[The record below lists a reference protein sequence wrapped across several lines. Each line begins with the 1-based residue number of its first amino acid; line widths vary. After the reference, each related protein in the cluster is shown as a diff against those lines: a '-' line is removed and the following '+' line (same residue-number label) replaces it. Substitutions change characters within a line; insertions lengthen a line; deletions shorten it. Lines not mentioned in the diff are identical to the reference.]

1 MPLKFGGAEKCGIC
15 QKSVYAAERIEAGNI
30 PFHKLCFKCRE
41 CKMSLN
47 LNNYAQA
54 DSILYCKKHY
64 QSEVVA
70 KNTQTPV
77 L

>member
-1 MPLKFGGAEKCGIC
+1 MPPKFGGGEKCGIC
-15 QKSVYAAERIEAGNI
+15 QKTVYAQERVEAGNI
-30 PFHKLCFKCRE
+30 PFHKLCFKCKT

-47 LNNYAQA
+47 LNNYAQ
-54 DSILYCKKHY
+54 SEGELYCKNHF

-77 L
+77 